1 MIENVINK
9 FNELFGKDG
18 QILKFFAPGRIN
30 LIGEH
35 IDYNGGFVLPCALT
49 IGTYGVVRKRDD
61 KKIRCY
67 SLNFQDKGIIEVDIT
82 NLNYNEQD
90 NWVNYVKSVIWA
102 FNQKGYKIEFG
113 FDFVCF
119 GTIPNGSGLSSSASL
134 EILISKILID
144 LNNFNMDM
152 IEVALIS
159 QFAENKFIGV
169 NCGIMDQFAIA
180 MAKKD
185 NAIFL
190 NTNNLEYKYAPINL
204 ENMKIVISNTNKK
217 RELADSKYNERR
229 EECEKS
235 LIEIKKI
242 KNNIE
247 TLADLTP
254 DEFEKIKDIIKN
266 EIWQKRVKHVVYEN
280 DRTKKAYKFLQE
292 NNIKKFG
299 ELLNLSHKSLKED
312 YEVTGKELDT
322 LVEIS
327 YQQDGVL
334 GSRMTGAGFGGC
346 TVSIVRE
353 DCVQNFIKNVGK
365 SYREKIGYDADF
377 YVAEIGNTPKQ
388 IEL

>member
-1 MIENVINK
+1 MVESLINK
-9 FNELFGKDG
+9 FKKLFGDEG
-18 QILKFFAPGRIN
+18 EILKFFAPGRIN

-35 IDYNGGFVLPCALT
+35 IDYNGGFVFPCALT
-49 IGTYGVVRKRDD
+49 IGTYGIVRKRKD

-67 SLNFQDKGIIEVDIT
+67 SLNFPDKGIIEADIID
-82 NLNYNEQD
+82 LKYKEEH
-90 NWVNYVKSVIWA
+90 NWVNYVKAVIWA
-102 FNQKGYKIEFG
+102 FNEKGYKIEYG

-134 EILISKILID
+134 EVLISKILMD
-144 LNNFNMDM
+144 LNDINIDM

-190 NTNNLEYKYAPINL
+190 NTNSLEYRYAPINL
-204 ENMKIVISNTNKK
+204 KDMKIVISNTNKK
-217 RELADSKYNERR
+217 RELSDSKYNERR
-229 EECEKS
+229 KECENS
-235 LIEIKKI
+235 LIELKKI
-242 KNNIE
+242 NKNIE

-254 DEFEKIKDIIKN
+254 KEFEEIKYTIKN
-266 EIWQKRVKHVVYEN
+266 ETWQKRVKHVVYEN
-280 DRTKKAYKFLQE
+280 DRTKKAYKYLQE
-292 NNIKKFG
+292 NNIEKFG

-312 YEVTGKELDT
+312 YEVTGIELDT

-327 YQQDGVL
+327 CNQEGVL

-346 TVSIVRE
+346 TLSIVKE
-353 DCVQNFIKNVGK
+353 EYVEKFIENVGK
-365 SYREKIGYDADF
+365 AYREKIGYDADF
-377 YVAEIGNTPKQ
+377 YVAEIGDAPKQ
-388 IEL
+388 I